1 MRAYLASLDRLLT
14 LDIAI
19 LAPGHGY
26 LIGTPQRELRRLI
39 AHRLARENKVRTA
52 LETLGPAT
60 LEALVPVVYDDVEAT
75 RHKAAARSLLA
86 HLEKLIA
93 DGTVCR
99 DGDGYAL
106 VPAGQC

>member
-1 MRAYLASLDRLLT
+1 
-14 LDIAI
+14 
-19 LAPGHGY
+19 
-26 LIGTPQRELRRLI
+26 
-39 AHRLARENKVRTA
+39 
-52 LETLGPAT
+52 
-60 LEALVPVVYDDVEAT
+60 VPVVYDDVEAT
-75 RHKAAARSLLA
+75 RHRAAARSLLA